1 MLLLPYLEAEI
12 DRDAIYLVAGITL
25 PSLLILP
32 GCSNAVCKL
41 RAFRSTVQ
49 TIAEKDAIVHDV
61 GKLS

>member
-1 MLLLPYLEAEI
+1 MLS
-12 DRDAIYLVAGITL
+12 IYLVAGITL

-49 TIAEKDAIVHDV
+49 IAEKDAVVHDV